1 MRSVVKKLSVE
12 LSSEPGRGY
21 RNADSSFSV
30 AYVHRVGKIWH
41 EMQRSREQKLKQ
53 ISDVVLRRRV
63 VTSLIRTDKTC
74 SRSML
79 EPRSTET
86 ANWAKKLQL
95 NYDETQTYAA
105 INFLRA

>member
-1 MRSVVKKLSVE
+1 
-12 LSSEPGRGY
+12 
-21 RNADSSFSV
+21 
-30 AYVHRVGKIWH
+30 
-41 EMQRSREQKLKQ
+41 MQRPGEQKLKQ
-53 ISDVVLRRRV
+53 MSDVVLRGSL